1 MSKNKKLTSIKLDDF
16 NVLGYRV
23 MGRYSRMDKSYEEY
37 RFMIDV
43 ALDILS
49 HLPKEMLKELVKS
62 DFLLPKNPPTKEDKM
77 NV

>member
-16 NVLGYRV
+16 SVLGYRV
-23 MGRYSRMDKSYEEY
+23 MGRYSKMNKSYEEY
-37 RFMIDV
+37 KFMTDV
-43 ALDILS
+43 ALDILD

-62 DFLLPKNPPTKEDKM
+62 DFLLPKDTLKKEDKM

>member
-16 NVLGYRV
+16 SVLGYRV
-23 MGRYSRMDKSYEEY
+23 MSRYSKMNKSYEEY
-37 RFMIDV
+37 KFMTDV
-43 ALDILS
+43 ALDILD

-62 DFLLPKNPPTKEDKM
+62 DFLLPKDKM